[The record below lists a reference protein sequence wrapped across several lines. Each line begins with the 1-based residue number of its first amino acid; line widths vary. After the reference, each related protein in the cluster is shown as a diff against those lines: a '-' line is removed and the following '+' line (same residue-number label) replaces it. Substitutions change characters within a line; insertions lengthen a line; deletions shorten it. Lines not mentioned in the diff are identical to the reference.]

1 MKYAVT
7 ISRKWNKPEIKTM
20 VFACNEID
28 ENLFIR
34 MEVSLDNFMEAL
46 REEIGPVTWIFT
58 QEKFNSVLQE
68 ASKRVIEEIKKESVK
83 IVVT

>member
-7 ISRKWNKPEIKTM
+7 ISRKWNRPEIKTM
-20 VFACNEID
+20 VFACNEIE

-34 MEVSLDNFMEAL
+34 LEVSLDNFIEAL

-58 QEKFNSVLQE
+58 QAKFETVLKE
-68 ASKRVIEEIKKESVK
+68 AAKRAIEEIKKESVK